1 MNDKKIYKI
10 LQQWFPELDFKKV
23 PKESQRRDFSHF
35 KAWMMTEKN
44 KAYSRSYLMAVH
56 PEHALDSQI
65 HQAAVLQD
73 LAIDLDKAQFEIMQA
88 VQPMLYHYEKNK
100 DKIGKNY
107 QVQEQVIELI
117 LSHIYER
124 LLAHNYKML
133 LIYADQ
139 YYWIAVPEHAEKINK
154 FCKKFEKQFKDEQ
167 LKIEL
172 FSKSDCL
179 QST

>member
-10 LQQWFPELDFKKV
+10 LQEWFPELDFKKV
-23 PKESQRRDFSHF
+23 PKESQRRDFEHF

-44 KAYSRSYLMAVH
+44 KGYTRTYLMALH
-56 PEHALDSQI
+56 PEHALESHI

-73 LAIDLDKAQFEIMQA
+73 LALDLEKAQFEIMQA
-88 VQPMLYHYEKNK
+88 VQPTLYHYEKNK
-100 DKIGKNY
+100 ANIGKNY
-107 QVQEQVIELI
+107 QVQEQVIEMI
-117 LSHIYER
+117 LSKIYER
-124 LLAHNYKML
+124 LDAYNFRML

-139 YYWIAVPEHAEKINK
+139 YYWIAVPAHAEKLNK
-154 FCKKFEKQFKDEQ
+154 FCKKFEKQFKAEQ

-172 FSKSDCL
+172 FSMSDCL